1 MATSPLHS
9 LNRSESENY
18 EQQKRCRTCTYYW
31 FSLPMHPMKTGTS
44 NTEPTLIKIWI
55 LMGFICTM
63 QIEIPTQY
71 KICYAGVQNTAGE

>member
-1 MATSPLHS
+1 
-9 LNRSESENY
+9 
-18 EQQKRCRTCTYYW
+18 
-31 FSLPMHPMKTGTS
+31 MHPMKTGTS
-44 NTEPTLIKIWI
+44 NTEPTLIKIGI